1 MALAVNRTTRQ
12 RRCFQEG
19 YLTYVCGEEQNT
31 AVVSKGVHQNM
42 QKLAGHL
49 AY

>member
-1 MALAVNRTTRQ
+1 MLSVCGTTRQ

-19 YLTYVCGEEQNT
+19 YLTYVYGEEQNT
-31 AVVSKGVHQNM
+31 AVVSKEVHQNM

-49 AY
+49 SC